1 MGKTC
6 TALVVFGITGD
17 LAYKKVFSALY
28 SLASEN
34 LPDAEQMRVP
44 VIGVGRS
51 NWDDDKL
58 RTTAERAI
66 REDAQKRSD
75 AVQEDTL
82 ASFLS
87 RLQYIQGDYA
97 DPALYAQIASCVA
110 EQELVLLYLAV
121 PPTVFESVISGVA
134 ESGLGPRARL
144 LVEKPFG
151 TDFDSAN
158 NLASAIHAR
167 YETDQL
173 FAVDHYLQK
182 EALQN
187 ISVLRFA
194 NPVFEALWSNEYIAS
209 IDITMSEDFGIGERA
224 GFFDSNG
231 TLRDVF
237 QNHALQIVASLA
249 MEAPKGDMARDVS
262 RQRSELLK
270 LIKPLA
276 TPDVLFGQ
284 YIGYTDVTGVA
295 EDSITDTFVR
305 ARLEIAHPRW
315 EGVRWTVTA
324 GKALPET
331 GTKVVVTFIDSGTV
345 NFIGNECQPEAN
357 RLVIHLAPDERIEL
371 SFQTRSATVPMGT
384 SLAVLTTKD
393 DYRSLTTMDA
403 YARLFLDAAAGDQT
417 HFASI
422 AEVLASWKIVDAV
435 VTRTSS
441 PATYQ
446 QGTWGP
452 TQESLS

>member
-110 EQELVLLYLAV
+110 EQALVLLYLAV

-270 LIKPLA
+270 LIKRRWVDCDGREGA
-276 TPDVLFGQ
+276 TRDGHQSCRHF
-284 YIGYTDVTGVA
+284 
-295 EDSITDTFVR
+295 
-305 ARLEIAHPRW
+305 
-315 EGVRWTVTA
+315 
-324 GKALPET
+324 
-331 GTKVVVTFIDSGTV
+331 
-345 NFIGNECQPEAN
+345 
-357 RLVIHLAPDERIEL
+357 
-371 SFQTRSATVPMGT
+371 
-384 SLAVLTTKD
+384 
-393 DYRSLTTMDA
+393 YR
-403 YARLFLDAAAGDQT
+403 
-417 HFASI
+417 
-422 AEVLASWKIVDAV
+422 
-435 VTRTSS
+435 
-441 PATYQ
+441 
-446 QGTWGP
+446 
-452 TQESLS
+452 